1 MASMKY
7 DEFKT
12 YYFNTTKY
20 EKKAKLLEDF
30 KSIWY
35 NSISSEFGLA
45 TKAYV
50 KKLFNAQNKKAIKI
64 KLQGKGHT
72 TAGIDSFYRCL
83 TNWLNAN

>member
-1 MASMKY
+1 MAYMKT

-20 EKKAKLLEDF
+20 SKKERLVEDF
-30 KSIWY
+30 LSIWY
-35 NSISSEFGLA
+35 SSIDRDFSLA
-45 TKAYV
+45 TTGYI

-72 TAGIDSFYRCL
+72 PAGIDSFFRCL